1 LSKECKKNSKKCKNE
16 CAKRSS
22 IGGQALIEGIMMRGP
37 QVTAMA
43 VRDPDGEMVL
53 EKWENSS
60 SSVPKFLKLPIIR
73 GVYGFISSMKLGYK
87 CLMRSAEIS
96 GLEELEEEMKREKEE
111 KKAKKKAKKSGTVEE
126 TTENPHEEIPQ
137 EASESADNP
146 ISEDSAAEETV
157 TEEPI
162 AEASETENKAEPE
175 KKDEAKKSKN
185 KEKEGSALTNSIMII
200 AVVLAVILSVG
211 LFVFLPVQIYKWIS
225 PALPYSIT
233 GNYFLNSLVKSCFE
247 GVLKIALLVG
257 YMFAVSFMKDIKR
270 TFMYHGAEHKTIFC
284 YEHGKELTVENVRGE
299 RREHP
304 RCGTSF
310 LILML
315 LVGIFISLFI
325 DPLFLLISGDPL
337 IFESGLYIVLRTV
350 VKILLIPL
358 IMGIG
363 YELIKFAGRH
373 DNIVTKIISAPGMWL
388 QHLTVK
394 EPTDDMI
401 ECAIAA
407 FVEVIPENE
416 KKEMAS
422 ANEASVDETVE
433 NETNE

>member
-1 LSKECKKNSKKCKNE
+1 MSKECKKNK
-16 CAKRSS
+16 CAKPCAKKSS

-37 QVTAMA
+37 EVTAMA

-53 EKWENSS
+53 EKWKNSATD
-60 SSVPKFLKLPIIR
+60 VPKFFKLPIIR
-73 GVYGFISSMKLGYK
+73 GVYNFIGSMKLGYK

-96 GLEELEEEMKREKEE
+96 GLEELEEEIKREKEE
-111 KKAKKKAKKSGTVEE
+111 KKAKKKAKKLGLAEDTVEKTDEVAEETIEALTVEAVEAEETVEE
-126 TTENPHEEIPQ
+126 TVEDAVEEAV
-137 EASESADNP
+137 EVK
-146 ISEDSAAEETV
+146 EDD
-157 TEEPI
+157 
-162 AEASETENKAEPE
+162 KKE
-175 KKDEAKKSKN
+175 KTKK
-185 KEKEGSALTNSIMII
+185 KEKEGSALTNSVMII
-200 AVVLAVILSVG
+200 AVVFAIVLSVG
-211 LFVFLPVQIYKWIS
+211 LFVFLPVQIYRWIS

-233 GNYFLNSLVKSCFE
+233 GNPFLNTLVKCCFE

-284 YEHGKELTVENVRGE
+284 YEHGKELTVENVRAE
-299 RREHP
+299 KREHP

-315 LVGIFISLFI
+315 IVGIFISLFI
-325 DPLFLLISGDPL
+325 DPLFVLISGNEA
-337 IFESGLYIVLRTV
+337 IFDTGLYVALRTAIKV
-350 VKILLIPL
+350 LLIPL

-416 KKEMAS
+416 KK
-422 ANEASVDETVE
+422 ANEKAEEEKPAETEE
-433 NETNE
+433 NQP

>member
-1 LSKECKKNSKKCKNE
+1 MAKKSKNCKNE
-16 CAKRSS
+16 CVKKAS

-37 QVTAMA
+37 EITAMA

-60 SSVPKFLKLPIIR
+60 SNVPKFFKLPIIR

-96 GLEELEEEMKREKEE
+96 GLEALEEEMKREKEE
-111 KKAKKKAKKSGTVEE
+111 KKAQKKAKKLGITEEIAETPNEVAEENTEVVTEEIVDEAVESEEVIEETVEE
-126 TTENPHEEIPQ
+126 KIEVKEE
-137 EASESADNP
+137 SKKKS
-146 ISEDSAAEETV
+146 
-157 TEEPI
+157 
-162 AEASETENKAEPE
+162 PE
-175 KKDEAKKSKN
+175 KKEKSD
-185 KEKEGSALTNSIMII
+185 SALTNSVMII
-200 AVVLAVILSVG
+200 AVVLAVVLSIG
-211 LFVFLPVQIYKWIS
+211 LFVFLPVQIYRWIS
-225 PALPYSIT
+225 PALPEGIT
-233 GNYFLNSLVKSCFE
+233 GNPFLNTLVKCCFE
-247 GVLKIALLVG
+247 GILKIALLVG

-284 YEHGKELTVENVRGE
+284 YEHGKELTVENVRAE
-299 RREHP
+299 KREHP

-315 LVGIFISLFI
+315 IVGIFISLFI
-325 DPLFLLISGDPL
+325 DPLFVLISGNEA
-337 IFESGLYIVLRTV
+337 IFDTGLYVVLRTV
-350 VKILLIPL
+350 IKVLLIPL

-416 KKEMAS
+416 KKEYVKKTEEPAEEKS
-422 ANEASVDETVE
+422 EEEKPAETEE
-433 NETNE
+433 N

>member
-1 LSKECKKNSKKCKNE
+1 M
-16 CAKRSS
+16 CAKKSS

-37 QVTAMA
+37 EVTAMA
-43 VRDPDGEMVL
+43 VRDPDGEMIL

-60 SSVPKFLKLPIIR
+60 SSVPKFFKLPIIR

-96 GLEELEEEMKREKEE
+96 GLEELEEEMKRDKEA
-111 KKAKKKAKKSGTVEE
+111 KKAKKKAKKQGLTEE
-126 TTENPHEEIPQ
+126 
-137 EASESADNP
+137 A
-146 ISEDSAAEETV
+146 AAEEAV
-157 TEEPI
+157 TEEAVTEEAVTEETV
-162 AEASETENKAEPE
+162 AEEPVAETPAVEEAAEPKDN
-175 KKDEAKKSKN
+175 KKDSKKKG
-185 KEKEGSALTNSIMII
+185 KDKDGSALTNSVMII

-225 PALPYSIT
+225 PALPHGIT
-233 GNYFLNSLVKSCFE
+233 GDYFLNSLVKSCFE
-247 GVLKIALLVG
+247 GVIKIALLVG

-315 LVGIFISLFI
+315 IVGIIISLFI
-325 DPLFLLISGDPL
+325 DPLFLLISGDPN
-337 IFESGLYIVLRTV
+337 IFESGLYVVLRTV
-350 VKILLIPL
+350 VKILLIPI

-373 DNIVTKIISAPGMWL
+373 DNIVTRIISAPGMWL

-416 KKEMAS
+416 KKAMAPENDVP
-422 ANEASVDETVE
+422 NEEKGNAEESSEEATPKDAVPAESQS
-433 NETNE
+433 NESNE